1 VKSPALPPPLRAL
14 EAHRQALEVARLA
27 SFEEVKAALEAED
40 GNIVRAAM
48 RVYPDLDRKT
58 ARNRVNKQVRRLG
71 LAAYAAALRVKST
84 GSSVGRP
91 RSGGREPRLPPR
103 RRLHLV
109 P

>member
-1 VKSPALPPPLRAL
+1 MRPRSSRWGKA
-14 EAHRQALEVARLA
+14 LA